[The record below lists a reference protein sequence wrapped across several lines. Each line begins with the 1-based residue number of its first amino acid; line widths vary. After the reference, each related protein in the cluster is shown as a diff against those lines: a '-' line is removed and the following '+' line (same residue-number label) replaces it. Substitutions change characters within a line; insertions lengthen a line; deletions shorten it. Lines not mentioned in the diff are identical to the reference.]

1 MVRYP
6 KTLKNMFLESITER
20 YGKVDGKALT
30 ALVSF
35 IIIVITWFANLF
47 FGFPVNDLIL
57 EIFAFLVISL
67 LGLKVVPWGK
77 QGIQPTIEPTQPV
90 VDEEEQL
97 KEEHNG

>member
-1 MVRYP
+1 MTRNP
-6 KTLKNMFLESITER
+6 KTLKNMFLESITDR

-35 IIIVITWFANLF
+35 IIIVISWFGNMFL
-47 FGFPVNDLIL
+47 GFPINDLML

-77 QGIQPTIEPTQPV
+77 QGIQLPQEPV
-90 VDEEEQL
+90 VEEEEQL
-97 KEEHNG
+97 KDEHNG